1 MSNICKKTSNN
12 KYFNCPPRMDDG
24 RHFTDYRPNNHV
36 NNLIRNRNN
45 SVASFEYRQFL
56 IHNASRIMEI
66 NNEYN
71 LQINGC
77 SPCNANPIFVENLCK
92 VNNSVSKCESYDCNG
107 LGQRSIAVASQP
119 LPYNP
124 GFQGNQMEKA
134 FKPEPVKQMN
144 YVDYA
149 AIPGKMARVLD
160 NKLGFPRNC

>member
-1 MSNICKKTSNN
+1 MSNCYKTSDN
-12 KYFNCPPRMDDG
+12 KHPECPPRMDDG
-24 RHFTDYRPNNHV
+24 RHFTDYRPNNLV

-45 SVASFEYRQFL
+45 AVPSFDYRQFL
-56 IHNASRIMEI
+56 IHNATRIMEI

-77 SPCNANPIFVENLCK
+77 SPCNANPVFVESLCK
-92 VNNSVSKCESYDCNG
+92 VNNSVSKCEPYDCNG

-124 GFQGNQMEKA
+124 GFQGNQLEQA

-149 AIPGKMARVLD
+149 AIPGKMAKVLD
-160 NKLGFPRNC
+160 NKLRVPKNC